1 MQRPTATVII
11 AATMLTTDNT
21 VLVLVDVQGKLA
33 QAMDGREAL
42 AQNLRKLVQGVQVF
56 GLPILWLEQNPAGL
70 GPTIPELAEL
80 LPGQTPI
87 AKCSFSCCG
96 DEPFMTALRSTGR
109 KQVLLAGI
117 EAHVCI
123 YQTAADLL
131 NLGYEVEVVADAVSS
146 RTAHNRQL
154 ALAKVQQLG
163 ARLTGV
169 EMALF
174 ELLGKAEGPAFKAML
189 RIVK

>member
-1 MQRPTATVII
+1 
-11 AATMLTTDNT
+11 MLTTNST

-33 QAMDGREAL
+33 QLMDGKEAL
-42 AQNLRKLVQGVQVF
+42 FQNLRKLVQGVQVL
-56 GLPILWLEQNPAGL
+56 GVPIVWLEQNPAGL

-80 LPGQTPI
+80 LHGQQPI
-87 AKCSFSCCG
+87 AKVSFSCCG
-96 DEPFMTALRSTGR
+96 DGGFMTALRATGR

-131 NLGYEVEVVADAVSS
+131 KLGYEVEVVADGVSS
-146 RTAHNRQL
+146 RTTANRGL
-154 ALAKVQQLG
+154 ALQKIQQLG
-163 ARLTGV
+163 ARLTSV

-174 ELLGKAEGPAFKAML
+174 ELLGKADGPAFKAML
-189 RIVK
+189 KIVK

>member
-1 MQRPTATVII
+1 
-11 AATMLTTDNT
+11 MLTTNNT

-33 QAMDGREAL
+33 QLMDGKEAL
-42 AQNLRKLVQGVQVF
+42 FQNLRKLVQGSQVL
-56 GLPILWLEQNPAGL
+56 GLPIIWLEQNPTGL

-80 LPGQTPI
+80 LHAQQPI
-87 AKCSFSCCG
+87 AKFSFSCCG
-96 DEPFMTALRSTGR
+96 DDGFMAALRATGR

-117 EAHVCI
+117 ETHVCI

-131 NLGYEVEVVADAVSS
+131 NRGYEVEVVADGVSS
-146 RTAHNRQL
+146 RTAANRDL
-154 ALAKVQQLG
+154 ALGKMQQLG
-163 ARLTGV
+163 ARLTSV

-189 RIVK
+189 KIVK

>member
-1 MQRPTATVII
+1 
-11 AATMLTTDNT
+11 MLTTNNT
-21 VLVLVDVQGKLA
+21 LLALVDVQGRLA
-33 QAMDGREAL
+33 QLMDGKEAL
-42 AQNLRKLVQGVQVF
+42 FQNLRKLVQGAQVL

-80 LPGQTPI
+80 LQVQKPI
-87 AKCSFSCCG
+87 AKFSFSCCG
-96 DEPFMTALRSTGR
+96 DGDFMTALRATGR
-109 KQVLLAGI
+109 RQVLLAGI

-131 NLGYEVEVVADAVSS
+131 SSGYEVEVVTDGVSS
-146 RTAHNRQL
+146 RTAANREL
-154 ALAKVQQLG
+154 ALGKMQQLG
-163 ARLTGV
+163 ARLTSV

-189 RIVK
+189 KIVK